1 MRYSFPK
8 EKIKVLLLE
17 NIHHKAVEYF
27 EKEGYQIQ
35 LLNKSLNEDEL
46 IEHLEDVRILGIRS
60 KTQLS
65 SRVFEQAKQLKAVGA
80 FCIGTNQIELDAALK
95 AGVAV
100 FNAPFSNTRSVA
112 ELSIGSMIMLLRQ
125 IFEKSMKMHSG
136 QWEKTAT
143 GSFEV
148 RGKKLGII
156 GYGNIGTQLSFLA
169 EMMGMQVYFYDLEEK
184 LVIGNARKCE
194 SLEELL
200 STVDIVSLHIDG
212 RPENDNFFG
221 SDQIHQMK
229 EGSVFLNMSRGSVV
243 DLAALKLAL
252 ESKHIA
258 GAAIDVFP
266 EEPEK
271 NSDTFA
277 HDLLGMYNVILT
289 PHIGGSTME
298 AQENI
303 AEFVPAKLVDY
314 INSGSSMGSVNFPNI
329 QLQQVKD
336 AHRIIHIHKNV
347 PGMLARM
354 NKLFA
359 DREINVMGQYLQ
371 SNEHIGYVITD
382 ISKGYND
389 TIMQELSAIEHTIN
403 CRVLY

>member
-35 LLNKSLNEDEL
+35 LLNKSLDENEL
-46 IEHLEDVRILGIRS
+46 IEHLSDVRVLGIRS

-65 SRVFEQAKQLKAVGA
+65 PRVFEQAKQLKAVGA
-80 FCIGTNQIELDAALK
+80 FCIGTNQIDLDAAQK
-95 AGVAV
+95 VGVAV

-112 ELSIGSMIMLLRQ
+112 ELSIGSMIMLLRH
-125 IFEKSMKMHSG
+125 IFEKSMYMHEG
-136 QWEKTAT
+136 KWEKSAT
-143 GSFEV
+143 GSYEV

-184 LVIGNARKCE
+184 LIIGNARKCE
-194 SLEELL
+194 TLEELL
-200 STVDIVSLHIDG
+200 ATVDIVSLHVDG
-212 RPENDNFFG
+212 RPENNNFFG
-221 SDQIHQMK
+221 SKEIQQMK
-229 EGSVFLNMSRGSVV
+229 QGSVFLNMSRGSVV
-243 DLAALKLAL
+243 DLVALKRAL
-252 ESKHIA
+252 TAKHIA

-266 EEPEK
+266 DEPVK
-271 NSDTFA
+271 NSDVFT
-277 HDLLGMYNVILT
+277 HELVGMQNVILT

-303 AEFVPAKLVDY
+303 AEFVPSKLVDY

-329 QLQQVKD
+329 QLRQVKD

-359 DREINVMGQYLQ
+359 DRGINVVGQYLQ
-371 SNEHIGYVITD
+371 ANEHIGYVITD
-382 ISKGYND
+382 ISKGYD
-389 TIMQELSAIEHTIN
+389 DSIMQELTQIEHTIN

>member
-35 LLNKSLNEDEL
+35 LLNKSLDEDDL
-46 IEHLEDVRILGIRS
+46 IKHLEDVRILGIRS

-65 SRVFEQAKQLKAVGA
+65 PRVFEEAKQLKAVGA
-80 FCIGTNQIELDAALK
+80 FCIGTNQIDLDAAQK

-112 ELSIGSMIMLLRQ
+112 ELSIGCMIMLMRQ
-125 IFEKSMKMHSG
+125 IFEKSTKMHAG
-136 QWEKTAT
+136 KWEKTAT

-194 SLEELL
+194 TLDELL
-200 STVDIVSLHIDG
+200 SIVDIVSLHIDG

-221 SDQIHQMK
+221 SDEIHKMK
-229 EGSVFLNMSRGSVV
+229 EGAIFLNMSRGFVV
-243 DLAALKLAL
+243 DLVALKQAL
-252 ESKHIA
+252 DAKHIA

-266 EEPEK
+266 EEPVK
-271 NSDTFA
+271 NNDDFVHS
-277 HDLLGMYNVILT
+277 LVGLQNVILT

-303 AEFVPAKLVDY
+303 AEFVPSKLVDY

-336 AHRIIHIHKNV
+336 AHRLIHIHKNV

-359 DREINVMGQYLQ
+359 DRGINVMGQYLQ
-371 SNEHIGYVITD
+371 ANEHIGYVITD
-382 ISKGYND
+382 IGKGYD
-389 TIMQELSAIEHTIN
+389 DSILQELSAIEHTIN

>member
-35 LLNKSLNEDEL
+35 LLNKSLDEAEL
-46 IEHLEDVRILGIRS
+46 IEHLADVRILGIRS

-65 SRVFEQAKQLKAVGA
+65 PKVFEAAKQLKAVGA
-80 FCIGTNQIELDAALK
+80 FCIGTNQIDLDAAQK

-125 IFEKSMKMHSG
+125 IFEKSMKMHNG
-136 QWEKTAT
+136 QWEKTAN

-200 STVDIVSLHIDG
+200 ATVDIVSLHIDG
-212 RPENDNFFG
+212 RPENEGFFG
-221 SDQIHQMK
+221 DKEIHQMK
-229 EGSVFLNMSRGSVV
+229 EGAVLLNMSRGSVV
-243 DLAALKLAL
+243 DLSALKEAL

-266 EEPEK
+266 EEPVK
-271 NSDTFA
+271 NNDVFA
-277 HDLLGMYNVILT
+277 HELVGLHNVILT

-329 QLQQVKD
+329 QLRQVKD

-354 NKLFA
+354 NKHFA
-359 DREINVMGQYLQ
+359 DRGINIVGQYLQ
-371 SNEHIGYVITD
+371 ANEHIGYVITD
-382 ISKGYND
+382 ISKDYDDSILND
-389 TIMQELSAIEHTIN
+389 LSQIEHTIN